1 MHRCRAVPRLA
12 AILAV
17 VALAVSSCS
26 SDGDGN
32 GDGDG
37 GATSTTA
44 GRGASTPAA
53 TQETGGATTSSTQA
67 PADPDDVALA
77 QEVVLTLDE
86 LPAGWAED
94 PSPQEGS
101 TFDDEALHEQCP
113 EVARTFDALR
123 ERQGRETGKAR
134 AGFLLGD
141 QGLPG
146 IQSSVVVAGNVEIA
160 GQGYRA
166 YVGDE
171 FLVCLTQMFLSEI
184 AADGSTA
191 GAVQTTPLPVA
202 PVGDA
207 AAAARITVPI
217 TANGSEVT
225 VFLDYVVIRV
235 DRVLHLLLFGSA
247 DLFPLPDGTETQVI
261 AAAAAFE
268 VAA

>member
-1 MHRCRAVPRLA
+1 MHRRRAVPRV

-17 VALAVSSCS
+17 VALAASSCS
-26 SDGDGN
+26 SSDD
-32 GDGDG
+32 DDG
-37 GATSTTA
+37 GGGAASTTT
-44 GRGASTPAA
+44 GRAASTTEA
-53 TQETGGATTSSTQA
+53 TPETGGATTSSTRP

-77 QEVVLTLDE
+77 EEVVLTLDE

-113 EVARTFDALR
+113 DVARTFDALR
-123 ERQGRETGKAR
+123 ERQGRETGRAR

-146 IQSSVVVAGNVEIA
+146 IQSSVVVAANAEIA

-166 YVGDE
+166 YASDG
-171 FLVCLTQMFLSEI
+171 FLDCLTQMFLAEI
-184 AADGSTA
+184 AAEGSTA
-191 GAVQTTPLPVA
+191 GEPQTAPLPVA
-202 PVGDA
+202 PVGEA

-217 TANGSEVT
+217 TANGSELT

-247 DLFPLPDGTETQVI
+247 DLFPLPDGTETQAI

>member
-26 SDGDGN
+26 SDGDG
-32 GDGDG
+32 DG

-44 GRGASTPAA
+44 GRGASTTDS

-101 TFDDEALHEQCP
+101 TFDDDALHEQCP
-113 EVARTFDALR
+113 DVASTFDVLR

-146 IQSSVVVAGNVEIA
+146 IQSSVVVAANAEIA

-166 YVGDE
+166 YASDG
-171 FLVCLTQMFLSEI
+171 FLDCLMQMFLAEI
-184 AADGSTA
+184 ATDGSTA
-191 GAVQTTPLPVA
+191 GEPQTTPLPVA
-202 PVGDA
+202 PVGEA

-261 AAAAAFE
+261 AAAADFE